1 MDDSELY
8 KFLNIY
14 NWEII
19 ENQIYKKFIF
29 KNFSAATRFYNLIAD
44 EADKQNHH
52 PKVISSYNQLEVFL
66 TTYDEKKITHKDI
79 KLGVRINDL
88 FNTKFD
94 EEK

>member
-52 PKVISSYNQLEVFL
+52 PKVISSYNKLEVFL
-66 TTYDEKKITHKDI
+66 TTNDEEEITYKDIELGIIISNLFNNNYDE
-79 KLGVRINDL
+79 
-88 FNTKFD
+88 
-94 EEK
+94 

>member
-8 KFLNIY
+8 IFLNNY

-29 KNFSAATRFYNLIAD
+29 KNFSAATKFYNLVAE
-44 EADKQNHH
+44 EADKLNHH

-66 TTYDEKKITHKDI
+66 TTHDEKKITYKDI
-79 KLGVRINDL
+79 ELGVRINDL
-88 FNTKFD
+88 FNTNYN
-94 EEK
+94 E

>member
-66 TTYDEKKITHKDI
+66 TTHDEKKITHKDI

-88 FNTKFD
+88 FNTNFD
-94 EEK
+94 E

>member
-8 KFLNIY
+8 KFLNNY

-29 KNFSAATRFYNLIAD
+29 KNFSAATKFYNLIAD

-88 FNTKFD
+88 FNTNFD
-94 EEK
+94 E

>member
-8 KFLNIY
+8 KFLNNY

-29 KNFSAATRFYNLIAD
+29 KNFSAATKFYNLIAD
-44 EADKQNHH
+44 EADKENHH

-66 TTYDEKKITHKDI
+66 TTHDEKKITHRDI

-88 FNTKFD
+88 FNTNFD
-94 EEK
+94 E

>member
-8 KFLNIY
+8 KFLNNY

-52 PKVISSYNQLEVFL
+52 PKVISSYNKLEVFL
-66 TTYDEKKITHKDI
+66 TTHDEKKITHKDI

-88 FNTKFD
+88 FNTNFD
-94 EEK
+94 E

>member
-8 KFLNIY
+8 KFLNNY

-88 FNTKFD
+88 FNTNFD
-94 EEK
+94 E

>member
-8 KFLNIY
+8 KFLNNY

-44 EADKQNHH
+44 EADKENHH

-66 TTYDEKKITHKDI
+66 ITHDEKKITHKDI

-88 FNTKFD
+88 FNTNVD
-94 EEK
+94 E

>member
-8 KFLNIY
+8 KFLNNY

-29 KNFSAATRFYNLIAD
+29 KNFSAATKFYNLIAD
-44 EADKQNHH
+44 EADKQSHH

-66 TTYDEKKITHKDI
+66 TTHDKKKITHKDI

-88 FNTKFD
+88 FNTNFD
-94 EEK
+94 E

>member
-8 KFLNIY
+8 KFLNNY

-29 KNFSAATRFYNLIAD
+29 KKFSAATKFYNLIAD
-44 EADKQNHH
+44 EADKENHH

-66 TTYDEKKITHKDI
+66 TTHDEKKITHKDI

-88 FNTKFD
+88 FNTNFD
-94 EEK
+94 E